1 MRSPFRLRRVAAAAA
16 VALGT
21 VLTGTLLT
29 GPALAAPA
37 AAEEIPEF
45 SHEDCPALPDGA
57 VPGYWL
63 CNAVVVSGGEFSFG
77 SFEQQIET
85 PMRLV
90 YANGFDAETFE
101 ETAILASFESE
112 WMTVQEGIF
121 GDPFVTAVYAKPEAV
136 DLDLVNGNV
145 QLDLK
150 VRLKNPLL
158 GRHCT
163 IGTDDD
169 PIELDLT
176 IGTTNPPPPN
186 EPISGSPPVD
196 VSTDPWVVKTT
207 LVDNAFA
214 VPGADDCGI
223 ADSANWLVDLIAG
236 LPSAAGGNTA
246 IFEQYVAAKSYTDL

>member
-16 VALGT
+16 VALGA
-21 VLTGTLLT
+21 VLTGTALT
-29 GPALAAPA
+29 APA
-37 AAEEIPEF
+37 AAQEIPEF
-45 SHEDCPALPDGA
+45 SHEDCPELPAGA

-77 SFEQQIET
+77 SFEQQLDS

-112 WMTVQEGIF
+112 WMQVQEGIF
-121 GDPFVTAVYAKPEAV
+121 GDPFVTAVYAKAEAV
-136 DLDLVNGNV
+136 DLDLVDGNV
-145 QLDLK
+145 QLDLR
-150 VRLKNPLL
+150 VRLRNPLL
-158 GRHCT
+158 GSKCT
-163 IGTDDD
+163 IGTASN
-169 PIELDLT
+169 PIELNLT
-176 IGTTNPPPPN
+176 VGTTNPPPPN
-186 EPISGSPPVD
+186 EPITGSPPVD

-223 ADSANWLVDLIAG
+223 ADSGNWLVNLIAG
-236 LPSAAGGNTA
+236 LPSDAGNNTA
-246 IFEQYVAAKSYTDL
+246 VFEQYVAAKSYTDL